1 MVYSDVVSAGLILDK
16 KQLYTMRDVN
26 KVLIDSL
33 FNPKKGKTLN
43 MEESIFI
50 VKCSAVYHG
59 TRWAESLTKELN
71 KIRNP
76 KII

>member
-1 MVYSDVVSAGLILDK
+1 MVYSDVVSTGLILDK
-16 KQLYTMRDVN
+16 KSLYTMRDVN
-26 KVLIDSL
+26 KVLVNSL
-33 FNPKKGKTLN
+33 FNPKSGKTCDV
-43 MEESIFI
+43 EERNCI

>member
-16 KQLYTMRDVN
+16 KPLYTMRDVN
-26 KVLIDSL
+26 NVLVNSL
-33 FNPKKGKTLN
+33 FNPKSGKTFN
-43 MEESIFI
+43 VEESIFI

>member
-26 KVLIDSL
+26 KVLINSL
-33 FNPKKGKTLN
+33 FNSKNGKTLDI
-43 MEESIFI
+43 EESIFI

-59 TRWAESLTKELN
+59 TRWAGSLTKELN

-76 KII
+76 RII

>member
-1 MVYSDVVSAGLILDK
+1 MVYSDVVSAGLVLDK
-16 KQLYTMRDVN
+16 KQFYTMRDVN
-26 KVLIDSL
+26 RVLVNSL
-33 FNPKKGKTLN
+33 FNPKNGKTFNL
-43 MEESIFI
+43 EESIFI

>member
-26 KVLIDSL
+26 KVLINSL
-33 FNPKKGKTLN
+33 FSSKNGKTLN
-43 MEESIFI
+43 TEESIFV
-50 VKCSAVYHG
+50 VKCSALYHG

>member
-16 KQLYTMRDVN
+16 KPLYTMRDVN
-26 KVLIDSL
+26 NVLVNSL
-33 FNPKKGKTLN
+33 FNPKSGKTFN
-43 MEESIFI
+43 VEESIFI
-50 VKCSAVYHG
+50 VKCSAMYHG